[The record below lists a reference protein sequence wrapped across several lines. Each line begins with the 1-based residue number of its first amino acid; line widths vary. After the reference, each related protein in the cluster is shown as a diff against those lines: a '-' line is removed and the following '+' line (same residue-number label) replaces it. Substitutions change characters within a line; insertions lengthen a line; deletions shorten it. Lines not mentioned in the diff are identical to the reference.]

1 MQDYFHMAHLN
12 RYGPS
17 LNDNIK
23 NVAFLIFFGL
33 PTPSEVSL
41 SRIVSPKKA
50 VFRAFFF
57 RKSCFWPIRPNED
70 PQVLYMAGKLWIS
83 SFWWYKGKNI
93 FLHPA
98 ERAIFYDGPHRYF
111 PLYWEAVIC
120 ANNYGTS
127 TTGSGPLLFL
137 APRIIVVIFPQ
148 IIGTN
153 IWWISD
159 AANKFYN
166 NLKPGS
172 TWSTWVYLGP
182 LGSTWVHLGP
192 PGSTWVNLGAPGPT
206 WVHLDPPGST

>member
-1 MQDYFHMAHLN
+1 MQDDFHMAHLN

-50 VFRAFFF
+50 VFRAFFLENHVF
-57 RKSCFWPIRPNED
+57 DPFRPNED

-98 ERAIFYDGPHRYF
+98 ERAIFYDGPDRYF
-111 PLYWEAVIC
+111 PLYWEAVI
-120 ANNYGTS
+120 
-127 TTGSGPLLFL
+127 
-137 APRIIVVIFPQ
+137 
-148 IIGTN
+148 
-153 IWWISD
+153 
-159 AANKFYN
+159 
-166 NLKPGS
+166 
-172 TWSTWVYLGP
+172 
-182 LGSTWVHLGP
+182 
-192 PGSTWVNLGAPGPT
+192 
-206 WVHLDPPGST
+206 

>member
-1 MQDYFHMAHLN
+1 MDFIYLPVDGFYPSTTKVLSKDLNMEPQLFSRKYFWYFCTAYN
-12 RYGPS
+12 YGY
-17 LNDNIK
+17 
-23 NVAFLIFFGL
+23 FLQIFFCIL
-33 PTPSEVSL
+33 QSVRFSMTV
-41 SRIVSPKKA
+41 RT
-50 VFRAFFF
+50 
-57 RKSCFWPIRPNED
+57 D
-70 PQVLYMAGKLWIS
+70 
-83 SFWWYKGKNI
+83 I
-93 FLHPA
+93 FLYTEKLSYA
-98 ERAIFYDGPHRYF
+98 QIITV
-111 PLYWEAVIC
+111 LL
-120 ANNYGTS
+120 
-127 TTGSGPLLFL
+127 PLLFL